1 MEEKKCYSQ
10 PPLLK
15 IEKLCTF
22 FDTHAGLVRAVDGV
36 DIELYP
42 GECLGVV
49 GESGSGKSVTF
60 LSVMG
65 LIKKPGRIAS
75 GRIEFDG
82 KELTSLSPRQYRS
95 IRGAKIAMTLQDALT
110 ALNPSIK
117 IIDQIAEVLRE
128 HDREI
133 TAKGKKAIR
142 NRAIEMMQ
150 LVGIPDAENRLKD
163 YPHQFSGGMRQ
174 RIMIA
179 IALSCKPKLLIADEP
194 TTALDV
200 TIQAQVLN
208 LIADIRK
215 ELKMSVIIITHNLG
229 VVSEYTDRTVV
240 MYAGQ
245 VVESGFTRDVIL
257 NPRHPYSQGLL
268 KSIPRLSE
276 LDKKIHPIPGQVA
289 DLINL
294 PPQCRFLSRCERQT
308 KECRQEIS
316 IRKLGN
322 FSEVRCPK
330 ANDQNQETGPIS
342 DRI

>member
-1 MEEKKCYSQ
+1 MEKDIYKSRS
-10 PPLLK
+10 PLLK
-15 IEKLCTF
+15 IEKLGTY
-22 FDTHAGLVRAVDGV
+22 FDTHSGLVKAVDGV

-75 GRIEFDG
+75 GLIEFDG
-82 KELTSLSPRQYRS
+82 RELTSLSPRQYRG
-95 IRGAKIAMTLQDALT
+95 IRGKEIAMTLQDALT

-117 IIDQIAEVLRE
+117 IISQISEVLKE

-133 TAKGKKAIR
+133 AAQGKKAIK
-142 NRAIEMMQ
+142 NRAIEMMN
-150 LVGIPDAENRLKD
+150 LVGIPDAGNRLKD

-179 IALSCKPKLLIADEP
+179 IALACKPKLLIADEP

-208 LIADIRK
+208 LIADIK
-215 ELKMSVIIITHNLG
+215 EKLKMSVIIITHNLG

-245 VVESGFTRDVIL
+245 IVESGFTRDVIL

-276 LDKKIHPIPGQVA
+276 LDKEIHPIPGQVS
-289 DLINL
+289 DLLNL
-294 PPQCRFLSRCERQT
+294 PAQCRFFSRCSQRSE
-308 KECRQEIS
+308 ECKQDIP
-316 IRKLGN
+316 IRKLGDHC
-322 FSEVRCPK
+322 EVRCLK
-330 ANDQNQETGPIS
+330 VVE
-342 DRI
+342 

>member
-1 MEEKKCYSQ
+1 MEEKTFYNQ

-60 LSVMG
+60 LSAMG
-65 LIKKPGRIAS
+65 LVKKPGRVAS

-82 KELTSLSPRQYRS
+82 KELTSLSPKQYRS
-95 IRGAKIAMTLQDALT
+95 VRGNEIAMTLQDALT

-117 IIDQIAEVLRE
+117 IIDQIAEVLKE

-133 TAKGKKAIR
+133 TTRGKKAIR
-142 NRAIEMMQ
+142 NRAVEMMQ
-150 LVGIPDAENRLKD
+150 LVGIPDAENRLND

-179 IALSCKPKLLIADEP
+179 IALACKPKLLIADEP

-208 LIADIRK
+208 LIADIRE
-215 ELKMSVIIITHNLG
+215 ELEMSVIIITHNLG

-257 NPRHPYSQGLL
+257 SPRHPYSQGLL

-276 LDKKIHPIPGQVA
+276 LDKEIHPIPGQVA

-294 PPQCRFLSRCERQT
+294 PPQCRFLSRCSQQT
-308 KECRQEIS
+308 EECRQEIP

-322 FSEVRCPK
+322 HSEVRCLRV
-330 ANDQNQETGPIS
+330 NE
-342 DRI
+342 

>member
-1 MEEKKCYSQ
+1 MEKETFNSRSS
-10 PPLLK
+10 LLK
-15 IEKLCTF
+15 IENLSTY
-22 FDTHAGLVRAVDGV
+22 FDTHGGLVKAVDGV
-36 DIELYP
+36 DIKLHP

-75 GRIEFDG
+75 GTIEFDG
-82 KELTSLSPRQYRS
+82 RELTGFSPRQYRN
-95 IRGAKIAMTLQDALT
+95 IRGKEVAMTLQDSLT

-117 IIDQIAEVLRE
+117 IIDQISEVLKE
-128 HDREI
+128 HDQMI
-133 TAKGKKAIR
+133 AAQGKKAIKL
-142 NRAIEMMQ
+142 RAVEMMK

-179 IALSCKPKLLIADEP
+179 IALACKPKLLIADEP

-208 LIADIRK
+208 LIADIK
-215 ELKMSVIIITHNLG
+215 AELKMSVIIITHNLG
-229 VVSEYTDRTVV
+229 VVSEYADRTVV

-245 VVESGFTRDVIL
+245 IVESGFTREVIL
-257 NPRHPYSQGLL
+257 NPLHPYTQGLL

-276 LDKKIHPIPGQVA
+276 LDKAIHPIPGQVS
-289 DLINL
+289 DLVNL
-294 PPQCRFLSRCERQT
+294 PAQCRFFSRCSQRSD
-308 KECRQEIS
+308 ECRKDIP
-316 IRKLGN
+316 ITKLSN
-322 FSEVRCPK
+322 HREVRCIKVEP
-330 ANDQNQETGPIS
+330 QN
-342 DRI
+342 

>member
-1 MEEKKCYSQ
+1 MS
-10 PPLLK
+10 PLLK
-15 IEKLCTF
+15 IKNLRTY
-22 FDTHAGLVRAVDGV
+22 FDTHAGVVRAVDGI
-36 DIELYP
+36 DIDLYP

-49 GESGSGKSVTF
+49 GESGSGKSVAF

-75 GRIEFDG
+75 GSIRFEDR
-82 KELTSLSPRQYRS
+82 ELTALNPRQYRD
-95 IRGAKIAMTLQDALT
+95 IRGKEIAMTLQDSLT

-117 IIDQIAEVLRE
+117 IIDQIAEVLKE
-128 HDREI
+128 HDRDMA
-133 TAKGKKAIR
+133 AKGPKAIR
-142 NRAIEMMQ
+142 GWALEMMK
-150 LVGIPDAENRLKD
+150 LVGIPDAENRLND

-208 LIADIRK
+208 LIADIK
-215 ELKMSVIIITHNLG
+215 EELNMSVIIITHNLG

-245 VVESGFTRDVIL
+245 IVESGLTGDVIL
-257 NPRHPYSQGLL
+257 NPLHPYTKGLL

-276 LDKKIHPIPGQVA
+276 RDKAIHPIPGQVSG
-289 DLINL
+289 LIE
-294 PPQCRFLSRCERQT
+294 PASQCRFLPRCSEQSET
-308 KECRQEIS
+308 CRTEIPLKTLS
-316 IRKLGN
+316 GHR
-322 FSEVRCPK
+322 EVRCIK
-330 ANDQNQETGPIS
+330 AKEET
-342 DRI
+342 DKC

>member
-1 MEEKKCYSQ
+1 MEKETFNSRS
-10 PPLLK
+10 PLLE
-15 IEKLCTF
+15 IDKLSTY
-22 FDTHAGLVRAVDGV
+22 FDTHSGLVKAVDGV
-36 DIELYP
+36 DIKLYP
-42 GECLGVV
+42 GDCLGVV

-75 GRIEFDG
+75 GSIKFDG
-82 KELTSLSPRQYRS
+82 RELTRLSPQLYRN
-95 IRGAKIAMTLQDALT
+95 IRGKEIAMTLQDALT

-117 IIDQIAEVLRE
+117 IINQISEVLKE

-133 TAKGKKAIR
+133 AAQGKKAIK
-142 NRAIEMMQ
+142 NRAVEMMK
-150 LVGIPDAENRLKD
+150 LVGIPDAENRLND

-179 IALSCKPKLLIADEP
+179 IALACKPKLLIADEP

-229 VVSEYTDRTVV
+229 VVAEYTDRTVV

-245 VVESGFTRDVIL
+245 IVESGFTGDVIL

-276 LDKKIHPIPGQVA
+276 LDKAIHPIPGQVS
-289 DLINL
+289 DLVNL
-294 PPQCRFLSRCERQT
+294 PAQCRFFSRCSQRSE
-308 KECRQEIS
+308 ECRKEIP
-316 IRKLGN
+316 IRKL
-322 FSEVRCPK
+322 SDHCEVRCLK
-330 ANDQNQETGPIS
+330 VEA
-342 DRI
+342 

>member
-1 MEEKKCYSQ
+1 MKKEIDKNQ
-10 PPLLK
+10 PPLLE
-15 IEKLCTF
+15 INNLSTY
-22 FDTHAGLVRAVDGV
+22 FDTHSGLVKAVDGV
-36 DIELYP
+36 GIKLYP

-75 GRIEFDG
+75 GSIKFDG
-82 KELTSLSPRQYRS
+82 RELTDLSPRQYRK
-95 IRGAKIAMTLQDALT
+95 IRGKEIAMTLQDALT

-117 IIDQIAEVLRE
+117 IIDQISEVLRE
-128 HDREI
+128 HDKEVK
-133 TAKGKKAIR
+133 AQGKKAIK
-142 NRAIEMMQ
+142 NRAVEMMK
-150 LVGIPDAENRLKD
+150 LVGIPDAKNRLKD

-179 IALSCKPKLLIADEP
+179 IALACKPKLLIADEP

-215 ELKMSVIIITHNLG
+215 ELNMSVIIITHNLG
-229 VVSEYTDRTVV
+229 VVSEYTDKTVV

-245 VVESGFTRDVIL
+245 IVEKGLTRDVIL
-257 NPRHPYSQGLL
+257 NPQHPYSQGLL

-276 LDKKIHPIPGQVA
+276 LDTAIYPIPGQVP
-289 DLINL
+289 DLVNL
-294 PPQCRFLSRCERQT
+294 PAMCRFYSRCSKRSE
-308 KECRQEIS
+308 ECKKGDIQIK
-316 IRKLGN
+316 KLSAH
-322 FSEVRCPK
+322 SEVRCLK
-330 ANDQNQETGPIS
+330 VTNELKTSQ
-342 DRI
+342 

>member
-1 MEEKKCYSQ
+1 MEKETFNSRSS
-10 PPLLK
+10 LLK
-15 IEKLCTF
+15 IENLSTY
-22 FDTHAGLVRAVDGV
+22 FDTHGGLVKAVDGV
-36 DIELYP
+36 DIKLHP

-75 GRIEFDG
+75 GTIEFDG
-82 KELTSLSPRQYRS
+82 RELTGFSPRQYRN
-95 IRGAKIAMTLQDALT
+95 IRGKEVAMTLQDSLT

-117 IIDQIAEVLRE
+117 IIDQISEVLKE
-128 HDREI
+128 HDQLI
-133 TAKGKKAIR
+133 AAQGKKAIKV
-142 NRAIEMMQ
+142 RAVEMMK

-179 IALSCKPKLLIADEP
+179 IALACKPKLLIADEP

-208 LIADIRK
+208 LIADIK
-215 ELKMSVIIITHNLG
+215 AELKMSVIIITHNLG
-229 VVSEYTDRTVV
+229 VVSEYADRTVV

-245 VVESGFTRDVIL
+245 IVESGFTREVIL
-257 NPRHPYSQGLL
+257 NPLHPYTQGLL

-276 LDKKIHPIPGQVA
+276 LDKAIHPIPGQVS
-289 DLINL
+289 DLVNL
-294 PPQCRFLSRCERQT
+294 PAQCRFFSRCSQRSD
-308 KECRQEIS
+308 ECRKDIP
-316 IRKLGN
+316 ITKLSN
-322 FSEVRCPK
+322 HREVRCIKVEP
-330 ANDQNQETGPIS
+330 QN
-342 DRI
+342 